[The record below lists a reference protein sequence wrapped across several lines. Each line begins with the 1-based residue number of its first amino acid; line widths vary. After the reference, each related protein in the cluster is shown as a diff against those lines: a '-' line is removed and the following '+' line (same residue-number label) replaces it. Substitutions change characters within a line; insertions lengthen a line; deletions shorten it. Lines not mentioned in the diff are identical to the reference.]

1 MITIEMQRTNGAY
14 GFEAKDE
21 MGHLIQ
27 TDSSAGNGGND
38 SGFTPM
44 QLLLAAL
51 GGCSAIDIVSILQ
64 KQKQVIDG
72 FRMKIEGKR
81 EENKQPALW
90 KTIHISFELMGDID
104 LAKAKRAADLSM
116 DKYCS
121 VTETLRR
128 AGAEITWSVQLNA
141 A

>member
-1 MITIEMQRTNGAY
+1 MQRNNGDF

-21 MGHLIQ
+21 IGHLIQ
-27 TDSSAGNGGND
+27 TDSSSRTGGND
-38 SGFTPM
+38 SGFRPM

-51 GGCSAIDIVSILQ
+51 GGCSAIDIVSVLK
-64 KQKQVIDG
+64 KQKQVIEG
-72 FRMKIEGKR
+72 FKMKIEGKR
-81 EENKQPALW
+81 EEDKQPALW
-90 KTIHISFELMGDID
+90 KTIHITFELQGNIE
-104 LAKAKRAADLSM
+104 LSKAQRAADLSM
-116 DKYCS
+116 EKYCS